1 MNDPGRGGGPEPR
14 ACRALI
20 TSTQRLSWLLGQ
32 GLRVAFA
39 VLPVRFPRGPLRREP
54 GQALILAPTHEHVL
68 DPWLVVVAFELRT
81 WRRLTPVRVLGT
93 RDWTGWYHHFRW
105 LFRGMYRLYGVV
117 ELPPR
122 SRRAGREEKLRG
134 LVEALDRGDV
144 AAIFPEGHVREPG
157 EPRLREFE
165 PGVVHLHR
173 RSGAPVV
180 PLAIR
185 LEPGRFRR
193 RFEVAV
199 GRPLAIPHELDLEAG
214 AEWLRRRTGELYEEA
229 FGPG

>member
-1 MNDPGRGGGPEPR
+1 MTESR
-14 ACRALI
+14 AYRRLI
-20 TSTQRLSWLLGQ
+20 TFIQRASWLVGQ
-32 GLRVAFA
+32 GLRVGFS
-39 VLPVRFPRGPLRREP
+39 VGPVRYPEGPLRRERGRP
-54 GQALILAPTHEHVL
+54 MILAPTHEHVL
-68 DPWLVVVAFELRT
+68 DPWLAVIAFELRT
-81 WRRLTPVRVLGT
+81 WRVLTPVRILGT
-93 RDWTGWYHHFRW
+93 QDWTGGYRRFRW
-105 LFRGMYRLYGVV
+105 LFRAMYRLYGVV

-144 AAIFPEGHVREPG
+144 AAIFPEGHVREAG
-157 EPRLREFE
+157 EPRLRPFE

-180 PLAIR
+180 PMAIR

-199 GRPLAIPHELDLEAG
+199 GRPVAIPAELDLEAS
-214 AEWLRRRTGELYEEA
+214 AEWLRRRTRELYAEG

>member
-1 MNDPGRGGGPEPR
+1 MKDPGPGSGPEPR
-14 ACRALI
+14 AYRALI
-20 TSTQRLSWLLGQ
+20 TFIQRLSWLLGQ
-32 GLRVAFA
+32 GLRVAFS
-39 VLPVRFPRGPLRREP
+39 VRPVRFPRGPLRRERGRP
-54 GQALILAPTHEHVL
+54 LILAPTHEHVL
-68 DPWLVVVAFELRT
+68 DPWLVVVAFEHRT
-81 WRRLTPVRVLGT
+81 WRQLTPVRVLGT
-93 RDWTGWYHHFRW
+93 RDWAGWYHRFRG
-105 LFRGMYRLYGVV
+105 LFRALYRLYGVV

-144 AAIFPEGHVREPG
+144 AAIFPEGHVREAG

-173 RSGAPVV
+173 HSGAPIV
-180 PLAIR
+180 PLALR
-185 LEPGRFRR
+185 LEPGPFRR

-199 GRPLAIPHELDLEAG
+199 GRPLAIPDGLDLDAG
-214 AEWLRRRTGELYEEA
+214 AGWLRERTRELYEEA